1 MSKTDKLLKS
11 DGQLYQPM
19 VIYNQTIKVGFH
31 KERMG
36 YTFYSPNVFL
46 DPDSAVK
53 YMPTFIKELISEGT
67 LPQEVIKDGQI
78 DYSKIETTVAPCI
91 LSVIE
96 AVDEDE

>member
-19 VIYNQTIKVGFH
+19 VIYNQTIRVGFH

-53 YMPTFIKELISEGT
+53 YMSTFIKELISEGT
-67 LPQEVIKDGQI
+67 LPQEVIKEGQI
-78 DYSKIETTVAPCI
+78 DYSMIETTVAPCI
-91 LSVIE
+91 LSAIE

>member
-46 DPDSAVK
+46 EPDSAVK
-53 YMPTFIKELISEGT
+53 YMPTFRKELISAAT
-67 LPQEVIKDGQI
+67 LPQEFIKECN
-78 DYSKIETTVAPCI
+78 YSRIYALKNIPFTESLKLKNV
-91 LSVIE
+91 
-96 AVDEDE
+96 